1 MKRSDGRRIKTMSP
15 EYTIIPHIMKT
26 RTGAMLF
33 YTLELHEEI
42 FNKYIKE
49 KKAEGVSVSLMT
61 ILMSAFVRVMAL
73 RPAMNRFVMNG
84 RIYARNNIQMS
95 ITMKKELSDEADEE
109 TVKFTFDGTENIYDV
124 NDRINEEIKRL
135 KQDSETND
143 TGNVAGVLGRIP
155 NFVAR
160 IGISFLWFLDRHGM
174 MPKAILK
181 ASPFHT
187 SLYFTNLR
195 SIKLDKLYH
204 HLYDFGTTS
213 IFISLG
219 KSTMK
224 PVVID
229 GEVVP
234 KRVFG
239 LGLVFDERVCD
250 GMYFS
255 NTLRLFDKIT
265 KDLHTLEERLESKT
279 EDIK

>member
-49 KKAEGVSVSLMT
+49 KKTEGVSVSLMS
-61 ILMSAFVRVMAL
+61 ILMSLFVRVMAL

-84 RIYARNNIQMS
+84 RVYARNNIQIS

-109 TVKFTFDGTENIYDV
+109 TIKFTFDGTENLFDV
-124 NDRINEEIKRL
+124 NDKINDEIKRL
-135 KQDSETND
+135 KKESETNE

-160 IGISFLWFLDRHGM
+160 MGIAFLWFLDRHGI
-174 MPKAILK
+174 MPKAIIK

-219 KSTMK
+219 KSVMK
-224 PVVID
+224 PVVSD
-229 GEVVP
+229 GEIVK

-255 NTLRLFDKIT
+255 NTLRLFDEIVRN
-265 KDLHTLEERLESKT
+265 LPILEERLESKT